1 MVPSGA
7 SGRTAAISSAE
18 LSGSVT
24 FFAMTVTVRS
34 LGGGSE
40 VDSAGGAGG
49 GGGNDVAGDVATHFP
64 LSSRANPSAH
74 AQTPLLNLLFS
85 GFVKFL
91 QRMSTTT
98 EKVTKCNNM
107 LDF

>member
-24 FFAMTVTVRS
+24 FFAMTVTVS
-34 LGGGSE
+34 NLGGGSE

-49 GGGNDVAGDVATHFP
+49 GGNDVAGDVETHLP